1 VVVFEIRVIDDSGN
15 DEVDGCLLLDIVIG
29 DGAVVI

>member
-1 VVVFEIRVIDDSGN
+1 VVVFEIRVIDSGN